1 MRMLRKNMQN
11 TLTTIPYDDTSKVDT
26 DLMNHLR
33 DYIAGKDEML
43 ELCRH

>member
-1 MRMLRKNMQN
+1 MRMLRRNIQN
-11 TLTTIPYDDTSKVDT
+11 TLTTIPYNDTAKVDA

-43 ELCRH
+43 TLCRQ